1 MHAGLRV
8 AGAHRRGSG
17 LHRGSS
23 YGWWYWDDWGLGW
36 RSPAEHGSAAAT
48 GLDMVVFGVAAI
60 GVIKCY
66 HDVYRCGATTSL
78 ACSLRPPSLG
88 APRPFG
94 RLLSPSASLLKLLR
108 NPSRTAW
115 LTRLWKSESLR
126 VCSWLQDNSRVGS
139 EAPRQNLE

>member
-66 HDVYRCGATTSL
+66 HDVYRCGANYFPCA
-78 ACSLRPPSLG
+78 ACDPPPLGLLGPSADCFPPLHLSLG
-88 APRPFG
+88 LPGYSF
-94 RLLSPSASLLKLLR
+94 S
-108 NPSRTAW
+108 T
-115 LTRLWKSESLR
+115 
-126 VCSWLQDNSRVGS
+126 
-139 EAPRQNLE
+139 

>member
-78 ACSLRPPSLG
+78 CVWPAT
-88 APRPFG
+88 PRPLG
-94 RLLSPSASLLKLLR
+94 LLGPSPIAFPLCISRSAWVLLLD
-108 NPSRTAW
+108 SRTA
-115 LTRLWKSESLR
+115 LTIGVALFVAAGLLES
-126 VCSWLQDNSRVGS
+126 GS
-139 EAPRQNLE
+139 GSA

>member
-78 ACSLRPPSLG
+78 CVWPATLRPLGFLRPSADCFPPLHLSLG
-88 APRPFG
+88 LPGYSF
-94 RLLSPSASLLKLLR
+94 S
-108 NPSRTAW
+108 T
-115 LTRLWKSESLR
+115 
-126 VCSWLQDNSRVGS
+126 
-139 EAPRQNLE
+139 

>member
-78 ACSLRPPSLG
+78 LCVDCDPSSL
-88 APRPFG
+88 
-94 RLLSPSASLLKLLR
+94 
-108 NPSRTAW
+108 
-115 LTRLWKSESLR
+115 
-126 VCSWLQDNSRVGS
+126 
-139 EAPRQNLE
+139 

>member
-78 ACSLRPPSLG
+78 CVWTA
-88 APRPFG
+88 APRPFEGPEPLG
-94 RLLSPSASLLKLLR
+94 RLLSPSASLGL
-108 NPSRTAW
+108 PGYSFS
-115 LTRLWKSESLR
+115 TREQR
-126 VCSWLQDNSRVGS
+126 
-139 EAPRQNLE
+139 